1 MEESSKGLISNK
13 LLLQDVCLKVMVY
26 NAAEIIVLVCHVEVY
41 N

>member
-1 MEESSKGLISNK
+1 MHVYGGGSISNK

-26 NAAEIIVLVCHVEVY
+26 NAAEIIVLVRHVEVY